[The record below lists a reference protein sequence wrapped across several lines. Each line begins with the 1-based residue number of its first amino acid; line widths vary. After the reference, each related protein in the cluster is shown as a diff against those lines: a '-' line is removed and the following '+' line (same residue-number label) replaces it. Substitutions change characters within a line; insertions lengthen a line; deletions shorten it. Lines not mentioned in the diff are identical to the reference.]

1 MSEGAKLIQAACAS
15 IKGARSPRIA
25 RLWLCAMIA
34 DRLHASRSCSLELA
48 MRAAIDTLHN
58 YTPAGRAWEIRRESL
73 RRTVQR
79 VRNSGVPRIKL
90 SAGLVR
96 LATAQLTKREKN
108 TEFFGELE
116 LSRRKRMQHPD
127 KRAQQVD

>member
-1 MSEGAKLIQAACAS
+1 
-15 IKGARSPRIA
+15 
-25 RLWLCAMIA
+25 
-34 DRLHASRSCSLELA
+34 

-58 YTPAGRAWEIRRESL
+58 DTPAGRAWEIRRESL
-73 RRTVQR
+73 RRTIQR
-79 VRNSGVPRIKL
+79 VRNSEVPRIKL

-96 LATAQLTKREKN
+96 LATAHLTKRENN

-116 LSRRKRMQHPD
+116 LPRRKRMQHPD